1 MSTGRFVPVG
11 AVPGAPSGGGACLP
25 LDVAAGIKRESAR
38 YQVHVFSGV
47 AGLEQ
52 PLREAQADERASD
65 AQLAKSMPACDTGG
79 RFRSFAS
86 FAWYS
91 PLPYVPQA
99 AAVALV
105 RVGGGGVVG
114 MLLAARLACL
124 LAYVGVAWVAIRRAP
139 VGRWALGI
147 TALLPAALFQGAT
160 SVSPDALT
168 TAMALLVISSAL
180 RMTASAEPRLPRAF
194 LVEAVLLSVAL
205 GLCKPS
211 YVVVALCYLLPLLS
225 RSRRRA
231 YWPLGIAVAAGIGVS
246 TLWQTTQSHL
256 FVCDNGFFGVQLD
269 PSRQRHA
276 IATNPLRLVGAG
288 CRALVDYRGK
298 WERRPR
304 HHRRSSR
311 RLARR
316 SGSRRADRVP
326 VPRGAE
332 RNPVERFGVAVAASA
347 SSSRWCSSP
356 RTSRSSRVGS
366 STCET
371 PPVHVGI
378 TRARAALRAGP
389 RTRSTRGARD
399 PDRGRFGRLAAGRV
413 PITLVLIPFE
423 IAWLIALVTQ
433 MR

>member
-1 MSTGRFVPVG
+1 MSTGRFVPVD

-65 AQLAKSMPACDTGG
+65 AQLAKSMPACGAGG

-139 VGRWALGI
+139 VGRWALCI

-225 RSRRRA
+225 PSRRRA

-269 PSRQRHA
+269 PSRQRHT

-298 WERRPR
+298 W
-304 HHRRSSR
+304 SGD
-311 RLARR
+311 LATI
-316 SGSRRADRVP
+316 GARVVDWRVEVAVVVLIGFLFLA
-326 VPRGAE
+326 VPRD
-332 RNPVERFGVAVAASA
+332 PVERFALQWPQRVFVALVFVAAYFA
-347 SSSRWCSSP
+347 VITGWI
-356 RTSRSSRVGS
+356 VY
-366 STCET
+366 CET

-378 TRARAALRAGP
+378 PPHARLFVPALALLP
-389 RTRSTRGARD
+389 LALEI
-399 PDRGRFGRLAAGRV
+399 PRGRLGRLAAGRV